1 MIISIIL
8 GALLLILCIYI
19 FLISPSWSAGRAL
32 DFFEKNRHFAHRGL
46 HGDGIPENSLAAF
59 RRACEAGYGIELD
72 VHLTADEKLVVF
84 HDDTLTRMCGTDG
97 TPEEKTL
104 AELQEL
110 SLAGTDERIPSF
122 DEVLALVSGRV
133 PLIVELKGRS
143 TKDMRI
149 CKAVSERMKKLRRQL
164 VHGGFQSVLC
174 ALVPQKRQERCTRS
188 ALMQDERRGRN
199 GKRRT
204 GFQPAQSPAFVS
216 RASAFYRIFRCR
228 QEKASPCMRQ
238 SSAAVALWAGRCE
251 AMKKWK
257 KACGF
262 NAVIFEKDKTLK
274 RRKKI
279 NV

>member
-19 FLISPSWSAGRAL
+19 FLISPSWSAGRAF
-32 DFFEKNRHFAHRGL
+32 DFFEKNRYFAHRGL

-104 AELQEL
+104 AELREL

-122 DEVLALVSGRV
+122 DEVLALISGRV

-149 CKAVSERMKKLRRQL
+149 CKAVSERMKSYGGKWCMEAFNPFYVRWFRKNDRSVVRGQLSCRMKGEDGTGNAAQDFILRNLLLSFLARPHFIAYSVADRKSFALHAAKLC
-164 VHGGFQSVLC
+164 GGCPVGWT
-174 ALVPQKRQERCTRS
+174 VRS
-188 ALMQDERRGRN
+188 DE
-199 GKRRT
+199 
-204 GFQPAQSPAFVS
+204 
-216 RASAFYRIFRCR
+216 
-228 QEKASPCMRQ
+228 EM
-238 SSAAVALWAGRCE
+238 E
-251 AMKKWK
+251 

-262 NAVIFEKDKTLK
+262 NAVIFEKI
-274 RRKKI
+274 RP
-279 NV
+279 

>member
-8 GALLLILCIYI
+8 GSLLLILCIYI
-19 FLISPSWSAGRAL
+19 FLISPSWSAGRAF
-32 DFFEKNRHFAHRGL
+32 DFFEKNRYFAHRGL

-104 AELQEL
+104 AELQKL

-149 CKAVSERMKKLRRQL
+149 CKAVSERMKSYGGNWCMEAFNPFYVRWFRKNDRSVVRGQL
-164 VHGGFQSVLC
+164 SC
-174 ALVPQKRQERCTRS
+174 RMK
-188 ALMQDERRGRN
+188 GRN

-204 GFQPAQSPAFVS
+204 GFHPAQSPAFVS

-228 QEKASPCMRQ
+228 QEKLCS
-238 SSAAVALWAGRCE
+238 
-251 AMKKWK
+251 
-257 KACGF
+257 ACGK
-262 NAVIFEKDKTLK
+262 ALRRLPCGLDGAK
-274 RRKKI
+274 R
-279 NV
+279 

>member
-8 GALLLILCIYI
+8 GSLLLILCIYI
-19 FLISPSWSAGRAL
+19 FLISPSWSAGRAF
-32 DFFEKNRHFAHRGL
+32 DFFEKNRYFAHRGL

-133 PLIVELKGRS
+133 PLIVELKYKGYAHLQS
-143 TKDMRI
+143 RI
-149 CKAVSERMKKLRRQL
+149 REDEKLRRQL

-204 GFQPAQSPAFVS
+204 GFHPAQSPAFVS

-228 QEKASPCMRQ
+228 QEKLCS
-238 SSAAVALWAGRCE
+238 
-251 AMKKWK
+251 
-257 KACGF
+257 ACGK
-262 NAVIFEKDKTLK
+262 ALRRLPCGLGGAK
-274 RRKKI
+274 R
-279 NV
+279 